1 MLVSAFLLFSLT
13 DGQKKTGKSGTK
25 AAYPFRRSK
34 SGKNLNTLKN
44 NNLMRRKK
52 KKKKLD
58 KSTLGLRNLV
68 RHPMA
73 PPTKKFKDKKKEQSK
88 RRCRD

>member
-1 MLVSAFLLFSLT
+1 
-13 DGQKKTGKSGTK
+13 
-25 AAYPFRRSK
+25 
-34 SGKNLNTLKN
+34 
-44 NNLMRRKK
+44 MRRKKK